1 MQSECFSEMRSTLRY
16 VQWLSDDE
24 VGSLYSPMPTR
35 FLCPGYISTYLLLL
49 FIVRISYCHLMQ
61 RFDQAIIH
69 EQLLNLPLILQK
81 SVDDCRLSIRS
92 GEPQNS
98 VGRSIN
104 ETRTINSRNK
114 VYMYIDIIHV
124 SKHKFCLM
132 RLWYIGQ
139 FL

>member
-114 VYMYIDIIHV
+114 VYMYIDIHV

-132 RLWYIGQ
+132 RLW
-139 FL
+139 